1 MDGDGIRGERP
12 GDESM
17 KVLRVLMRIYL
28 ASAQLDDG
36 VTFYEAVFGEK
47 CGLRFEYI
55 EAGLELAGIGP
66 MLLVAGPEDRVA
78 AFRQTQATFLVDS
91 IDDFRNWLLEHGA
104 VILDEPKKVPTGRNM
119 RARHPDGAI
128 IEYVELAR

>member
-1 MDGDGIRGERP
+1 MEYEGDDQ
-12 GDESM
+12 GDEFM

-28 ASAQLDDG
+28 APAQLDYG
-36 VTFYEAVFGEK
+36 VAFYEAVFGEK
-47 CGLRFEYI
+47 CDLRFKYT

-66 MLLVAGPEDRVA
+66 VLLVAGPEDGLA

-91 IDDFRNWLLEHGA
+91 IDDFRSWLLEHGA

-119 RARHPDGAI
+119 RAQHPDGAI